1 MARIQ
6 IEDLSPV
13 ESLSVEETEEIFGA
27 GRKSFHPELQA
38 LQTREMMDAGIGQSL
53 LPQGLGLAGP
63 QSTLERRLAA
73 PAPVMQVDYGQLS
86 TVAATNDAPR
96 GASLADPLEKFHRQ
110 YVGLKDLRKGDIL
123 LNTTKGLTSESIQ
136 FFGGSKFNHA
146 AVYVGDGMLV
156 EAVGGGVRLLHL
168 KEFLQDDHIV
178 RTMVVRNEY
187 LYDSQL
193 DSIASFAISKV
204 GKPYNFG
211 GLVPQLL
218 KEKFMNLDQ
227 FHRDNY
233 FCSQLVAAAYRAG
246 DARIH
251 HYSIDL
257 SPGDLAAR
265 VGDGVYTAV
274 GAIYDGG
281 YHRSVREGRDVVN
294 LDVTDRDLRP
304 FLEDAYRERVGTDF
318 RGLRVERLTVDSS
331 GMVRAF
337 FVVQVREVSKQ
348 YEIHINNRDG
358 SPMDAWTSNLCRQ
371 IYEKHFGGRPDATT
385 PPWIVERAVG
395 QAVTNE
401 LNKAFA
407 GKPMEGQKIDRF
419 ELVRTGSVQGHLF
432 EVEVLV
438 SLNNG
443 GTQARLSVSVHDG
456 GLGLRDFS
464 CVRIEASGD
473 HQFADPSLAQM
484 KKALKFVPV
493 DSATRLQV
501 DTVRRTVLDELN
513 KAFAGQH
520 LDGKKIDRF
529 MLGSVDGG
537 HRYEYKARVEV
548 WLNNG
553 AAKATLVLTL
563 RQGLYEGNC
572 DLSCVSVTE
581 QGDHRQ
587 FTDGTLAQLKDAL
600 KLLWVDASDV
610 LGPITPQD
618 VQFVQQKAE
627 QLLQDKVL
635 NQLDRSGRKS
645 PGAIVIGS
653 SASLWAEDQICITFQ
668 VKYNT
673 TRYSTSLGDVPD
685 RTSAIGTI
693 SLHFKAVWK
702 GDQLVYEIILPSL
715 NNLDK
720 GPHVNWEEVGK
731 KLQELC
737 ANHNIKA

>member
-13 ESLSVEETEEIFGA
+13 ESLSAEEIEEIFGA

-38 LQTREMMDAGIGQSL
+38 LQTREMMDAGIGQAL
-53 LPQGLGLAGP
+53 LPLGPGLAGQQP
-63 QSTLERRLAA
+63 TQERHVEA
-73 PAPVMQVDYGQLS
+73 PPASVMQVDYGQLG
-86 TVAATNDAPR
+86 TMAATDDAPR

-136 FFGGSKFNHA
+136 FFSGSKFNHA
-146 AVYVGDGMLV
+146 AVYVGDGMVV

-187 LYDSQL
+187 LDDSQR
-193 DSIASFAISKV
+193 DSIGSFAISKV
-204 GKPYNFG
+204 GKPYNFV
-211 GLVPQLL
+211 GLAPQLL
-218 KEKFMNLDQ
+218 KEKSMNLDQ

-233 FCSQLVAAAYRAG
+233 FCSQLVAAAYRSG

-274 GAIYDGG
+274 GAVYDGG
-281 YHRSVREGRDVVN
+281 YHQSVREGRDVVN
-294 LDVTDRDLRP
+294 LDVTGRGHQP
-304 FLEDAYRERVGTDF
+304 FLHDAYQERVGTDF

-331 GMVRAF
+331 GMVRAYLI
-337 FVVQVREVSKQ
+337 VQVREVSKQ

-358 SPMDAWTSNLCRQ
+358 SQVDAWTSSLCRQ
-371 IYEKHFGGRPDATT
+371 IYDKHFGGSPDATT
-385 PPWIVERAVG
+385 PSWVVERAVG
-395 QAVTNE
+395 HAVTNE

-407 GKPMEGQKIDRF
+407 GKPLEGQKIDRF
-419 ELVRTGSVQGHLF
+419 EFVRAEGTQGHLF
-432 EVEVLV
+432 EVEVCV

-443 GTQARLSVSVHDG
+443 TQARLRVSVHDG
-456 GLGLRDFS
+456 GLDQRDFS

-473 HQFADPSLAQM
+473 HPFTDQSLAQM
-484 KKALKFVPV
+484 KQALKFVPV
-493 DSATRLQV
+493 ESATRLQV

-513 KAFAGQH
+513 KTFAGQH

-529 MLGSVDGG
+529 MLGSVDIG
-537 HRYEYKARVEV
+537 HRSEYKARVEV

-553 AAKATLVLTL
+553 AAKATLVFTF
-563 RQGLYEGNC
+563 RQGFLEGKC
-572 DLSCVSVTE
+572 DLYCVSVTE

-587 FTDGTLAQLKDAL
+587 FTDGTLAQMKDVLKM
-600 KLLWVDASDV
+600 LWVDASDI

-618 VQFVQQKAE
+618 MQFVQKKAE

-645 PGAIVIGS
+645 PDAIVLGS
-653 SASLWAEDQICITFQ
+653 SVSLWAEDQIRIDFQ

-685 RTSAIGTI
+685 RTSAVGTI

-715 NNLDK
+715 HNLDK

-731 KLQELC
+731 KLQEFC
-737 ANHNIKA
+737 ANDNIKA

>member
-13 ESLSVEETEEIFGA
+13 ESLSAEEIEEIFGA
-27 GRKSFHPELQA
+27 GRKSFHPELLA

-53 LPQGLGLAGP
+53 LPVGPALAGQQRTYEQRP
-63 QSTLERRLAA
+63 AA
-73 PAPVMQVDYGQLS
+73 PLDTVMQVDYGQLG
-86 TVAATNDAPR
+86 TTAATTDAPR

-146 AVYVGDGMLV
+146 AVYVGNGMVV

-178 RTMVVRNEY
+178 RTMVVRNDH
-187 LYDSQL
+187 LNDSQR
-193 DSIASFAISKV
+193 DSIASFAIDKV
-204 GKPYNFG
+204 GKPYNFV
-211 GLVPQLL
+211 GLAPQLL
-218 KEKFMNLDQ
+218 KMKSINIDQ
-227 FHRDNY
+227 FQRENY
-233 FCSQLVAAAYRAG
+233 FCSQLVAAAYRSA
-246 DARIH
+246 DVRIH

-265 VGDGVYTAV
+265 AGDGVYSAV

-294 LDVTDRDLRP
+294 VDVTGGGYQPL
-304 FLEDAYRERVGTDF
+304 LHDAYRDRVGTEF

-331 GMVRAF
+331 GMVRAYLI
-337 FVVQVREVSKQ
+337 VQVREVSKQ

-358 SPMDAWTSNLCRQ
+358 SPMDAWTANLCRQ
-371 IYEKHFGGRPDATT
+371 IYDKHFGGTPDAAT
-385 PPWIVERAVG
+385 PSWVVERAVG
-395 QAVTNE
+395 LAVTNQ
-401 LNKAFA
+401 LNKTFA
-407 GKPMEGQKIDRF
+407 GKALDGQKIDRF
-419 ELVRTGSVQGHLF
+419 ELVRADSTQGHLF
-432 EVEVLV
+432 EVDVRV
-438 SLNNG
+438 WLNNG
-443 GTQARLSVSVHDG
+443 TQTRLRVSVHDG
-456 GLGLRDFS
+456 GLGQRDFS
-464 CVRIEASGD
+464 CGRIEASGD
-473 HQFADPSLAQM
+473 HQFSDQSLAQV
-484 KKALKFVPV
+484 KEALKFVPV

-501 DTVRRTVLDELN
+501 DTVRRAVLDELN
-513 KAFAGQH
+513 KAFAGQS
-520 LDGKKIDRF
+520 LDGKKVDRF

-553 AAKATLVLTL
+553 AAKTTLVFTL
-563 RQGLYEGNC
+563 RQGLYEGKC
-572 DLSCVSVTE
+572 DLHCVGVTE
-581 QGDHRQ
+581 PGDHRQ
-587 FTDGTLAQLKDAL
+587 FTDGTLAQMKDVL
-600 KLLWVDASDV
+600 RTLWVDASDV
-610 LGPITPQD
+610 HGPLTPQD
-618 VQFVQQKAE
+618 MQFVQKKSE

-645 PGAIVIGS
+645 PDAIVVGS
-653 SASLWAEDQICITFQ
+653 SVSLWAEDQIAVTFQ

-673 TRYSTSLGDVPD
+673 TRYSTTLGDVPD
-685 RTSAIGTI
+685 RTSAVGTI

-702 GDQLVYEIILPSL
+702 GDQLVYEILLPSL

-737 ANHNIKA
+737 ANHTIKA